1 MKHTALDYTLIFYV
15 FVVHSCLMYIHTL
28 TYSTPKLE
36 TVKDSMPL
44 MRIQQLTMTVHMY
57 ICYPATSMLVSAVE
71 TNTSK

>member
-1 MKHTALDYTLIFYV
+1 
-15 FVVHSCLMYIHTL
+15 MYIHTL

-44 MRIQQLTMTVHMY
+44 LHIQQLTMSVHMY
-57 ICYPATSMLVSAVE
+57 ICYSVTSMLVSAVE